1 MQDLVNHLR
10 GQRVRFMRLYVIKQ
24 RDGSEAMWNLLM
36 QEDAGLDTMSYV
48 DYLCYI
54 HRQIQN
60 AS

>member
-1 MQDLVNHLR
+1 
-10 GQRVRFMRLYVIKQ
+10 MRLYVIKQ